1 MTNDT
6 YDFKEI
12 DSIKTRLTNLEY
24 ELKSIKSEIEDIRV
38 VIGKE
43 TAVTKHLSDSLIR
56 FEVSVNKINE
66 LSQNYYSLLTEMQD
80 IKINRSVDAM
90 VLKAVKFVSG
100 GAVLIILGIIVAFI
114 FTGTPSL
121 K

>member
-12 DSIKTRLTNLEY
+12 DAIKSRLTNLEY
-24 ELKSIKSEIEDIRV
+24 ELRSIKSEIESIRIS
-38 VIGKE
+38 IGEE
-43 TAVTKHLSDSLIR
+43 TAITKHLSDSLIR

-80 IKINRSVDAM
+80 IKINRTVDAM
-90 VLKAVKFVSG
+90 ILKAVKFVSG
-100 GAVLIILGIIVAFI
+100 GAVLIILGVIFAFI

>member
-6 YDFKEI
+6 YNSKDI
-12 DSIKTRLTNLEY
+12 DAIKTKLTDLEY
-24 ELKSIKSEIEDIRV
+24 SLKSVKSEIETLRKNL
-38 VIGKE
+38 GEE

-100 GAVLIILGIIVAFI
+100 GVVLIILGVIVAFI